1 MRIIG
6 NLLTL
11 ALLLTSL
18 ASGAAERRFVI
29 LHTNDW
35 QSRLQG
41 YGPNSEY
48 SPASLNDDQTV
59 GGVARLASL
68 LQQRRAAATDAPL
81 LTLDAGDFSM
91 GTLFHTVAREQGGE
105 LRLLGALGY
114 DATTLGNHEFDFRPA
129 GLADMIAAAERAG
142 DAPNVPVLASN
153 IRFSTTSTDDDAL
166 EALYQAGRIQP
177 YRVIERG
184 GLRFGLFGL
193 MGRDAVE
200 VSPLMAP
207 VTFADPVAT
216 ARDMVRLL
224 REQERVDVVIL
235 LSHMGVSLQPDGN
248 WRGEDVELVEQV
260 SGLDLVIGAHSHSLL
275 REPLLVNGAAIVQAG
290 SEIQYLGELH
300 MTLDEQGRSRVESY
314 RLHAID
320 DRILGDAAISGRV
333 DALRQVVSEQVLK
346 PHGYAFDQPLARV
359 ERTLTRAYDDP
370 VLGNLVTDAL
380 RRGAGSDI
388 AFTGN
393 GTLRD
398 ELYLGREGVQSVAD
412 LFRIAPLGIGEFD
425 DQPGY
430 PLIRVYFTPREIRQ
444 ILEVLLLAYQ
454 MRDSDSYYPRVSGVK
469 FTYNPWRVPFDR
481 VSRIWLGDAERGY
494 RELDLD
500 APGLISLGAT
510 SYVGSFT
517 WLIPELTYGLF
528 NVVPK
533 DADGQPLAE
542 IRDAVLDRDPAT
554 PGIQEYKEWQA
565 FLDHVAA
572 LPVRD
577 AEGLALLSDQGAA
590 DEQRMQRLASLAPT
604 ELLRLAGWLQW
615 TAMAVL
621 GLLVILVGGLVW
633 RITRRT
639 QGRMTRRSAS

>member
-6 NLLTL
+6 SLL
-11 ALLLTSL
+11 ALACLMASL
-18 ASGAAERRFVI
+18 ASGAAERRFVV

-35 QSRLQG
+35 QSRLLG

-48 SPASLNDDQTV
+48 SPDSLNDDLTV
-59 GGVARLASL
+59 GGVARLATL
-68 LQQRRAAATDAPL
+68 LHERRAVLGEVPL

-91 GTLFHTVAREQGGE
+91 GTLFHTVAREEGGE

-129 GLADMIAAAERAG
+129 GLAQMIAAAERAG
-142 DAPNVPVLASN
+142 DAPNVPILASN
-153 IRFSTTSTDDDAL
+153 IRFSAQSADDDAL
-166 EALYQAGRIQP
+166 EALQRAGRIQP
-177 YRVIERG
+177 YRIVEKG

-207 VTFADPVAT
+207 VTFADPLAA

-235 LSHMGVSLQPDGN
+235 LSHMGVSAQPDGS

-260 SGLDLVIGAHSHSLL
+260 PGIDLVIGAHSHSLL
-275 REPLLVNGAAIVQAG
+275 REPLRVNDTTLVQVG

-300 MTLDEQGRSRVESY
+300 MTLDAQGRARVAEY

-320 DRILGDAAISGRV
+320 DRTPGDPAIGQRVAALQQ
-333 DALRQVVSEQVLK
+333 AVSERVLAA
-346 PHGYAFDQPLARV
+346 HGYAFDQPLARV

-398 ELYLGREGVQSVAD
+398 ELYRGREGVQSVAD
-412 LFRIAPLGIGEFD
+412 LFRVAPLGIGEFD

-430 PLIRVYFTPREIRQ
+430 PLMRVYFTPREIRQ

-469 FTYNPWRVPFDR
+469 FTYNPWRMPFDR

-494 RELDLD
+494 RELDPD

-528 NVVPK
+528 EVVPK
-533 DADGQPLAE
+533 DAEGRPLAQ
-542 IRDAVLDRDPAT
+542 IRDAVLDRDPDA

-572 LPVRD
+572 LPARD
-577 AEGLALLSDQGAA
+577 AQGLALLTDQGAA
-590 DEQRMQRLASLAPT
+590 AEQRMLRVASLAPS
-604 ELLRLAGWLQW
+604 ELFRHAGGLQWTATLLCALLLWLAGWL
-615 TAMAVL
+615 T
-621 GLLVILVGGLVW
+621 W
-633 RITRRT
+633 RLWRRVRA
-639 QGRMTRRSAS
+639 G

>member
-6 NLLTL
+6 SLL
-11 ALLLTSL
+11 ALACLMASL
-18 ASGAAERRFVI
+18 ASGAAERRFVV

-35 QSRLQG
+35 QSRLLG

-48 SPASLNDDQTV
+48 SPNSLDDDLTV
-59 GGVARLASL
+59 GGVARLATL
-68 LQQRRAAATDAPL
+68 LHERRAALGEVPL

-91 GTLFHTVAREQGGE
+91 GTLFHTVAREEGGE

-129 GLADMIAAAERAG
+129 GLAQMIAAAERAG
-142 DAPNVPVLASN
+142 DAPNVPILASN
-153 IRFSTTSTDDDAL
+153 IRFSAQSADDDAL
-166 EALYQAGRIQP
+166 EALQRAGRIQP
-177 YRVIERG
+177 YRIVEKG

-207 VTFADPVAT
+207 VTFADPLAA

-235 LSHMGVSLQPDGN
+235 LSHMGVSAQPDGS

-260 SGLDLVIGAHSHSLL
+260 PGIDLVIGAHSHSLL
-275 REPLLVNGAAIVQAG
+275 REPLRVNDTTLVQVG

-300 MTLDEQGRSRVESY
+300 MTLDAQGRARVAEY

-320 DRILGDAAISGRV
+320 DRTPGDPAIGQRVAALQQ
-333 DALRQVVSEQVLK
+333 AVSERVLAA
-346 PHGYAFDQPLARV
+346 HGYAFDQPLARV

-398 ELYLGREGVQSVAD
+398 ELYRGREGVQSVAD
-412 LFRIAPLGIGEFD
+412 LFRVAPLGIGEFD

-430 PLIRVYFTPREIRQ
+430 PLMRVYFTPREIRQ

-469 FTYNPWRVPFDR
+469 FTYNPWRMPFDR

-494 RELDLD
+494 RELDPD

-528 NVVPK
+528 EVVPK
-533 DADGQPLAE
+533 DAEGRPLAQ
-542 IRDAVLDRDPAT
+542 IRDAVLDRDPDA

-572 LPVRD
+572 LPARD
-577 AEGLALLSDQGAA
+577 AQGLALLTDQGAA
-590 DEQRMQRLASLAPT
+590 AEQRMLRVASLAPS
-604 ELLRLAGWLQW
+604 ELFRHAGGLQWTATLLCALLLWLAGWL
-615 TAMAVL
+615 T
-621 GLLVILVGGLVW
+621 W
-633 RITRRT
+633 RLWRRVRA
-639 QGRMTRRSAS
+639 G

>member
-6 NLLTL
+6 SLL
-11 ALLLTSL
+11 ALACLMASL
-18 ASGAAERRFVI
+18 ASGAAERRFVV

-35 QSRLQG
+35 QSRLLG

-48 SPASLNDDQTV
+48 SPDSLNDDQTV
-59 GGVARLASL
+59 GGVARLATL
-68 LQQRRAAATDAPL
+68 LHERRAALAEVPL

-91 GTLFHTVAREQGGE
+91 GTLFHTVAREEGGE

-129 GLADMIAAAERAG
+129 GLAQMIAAAERAG
-142 DAPNVPVLASN
+142 DAPNVPILASN
-153 IRFSTTSTDDDAL
+153 IRFSAQSADDDAL
-166 EALYQAGRIQP
+166 EALQRAGRIQP
-177 YRVIERG
+177 YRIVEKG

-207 VTFADPVAT
+207 VTFADPLAT

-235 LSHMGVSLQPDGN
+235 LSHMGVSAQPDGS

-260 SGLDLVIGAHSHSLL
+260 PGIDLVIGAHSHSLL
-275 REPLLVNGAAIVQAG
+275 REPLRVNDTTLVQVG

-300 MTLDEQGRSRVESY
+300 MTLDVQGRARVVEY

-320 DRILGDAAISGRV
+320 DRIPGDPAIGQRVAALQQ
-333 DALRQVVSEQVLK
+333 AVSERVLAA
-346 PHGYAFDQPLARV
+346 HGYAFDQPLARV

-398 ELYLGREGVQSVAD
+398 ELYRGRKGVQSVAD

-425 DQPGY
+425 DHPGY

-469 FTYNPWRVPFDR
+469 FTYNPWRMPFDR

-494 RELDLD
+494 RELDPD

-528 NVVPK
+528 EVVPK
-533 DADGQPLAE
+533 DAEGRPLAQ
-542 IRDAVLDRDPAT
+542 IRDAVLDRDPDA

-572 LPVRD
+572 LPARD
-577 AEGLALLSDQGAA
+577 AQGLALLTDQGAA
-590 DEQRMQRLASLAPT
+590 AEQRMLRMASLAPA
-604 ELLRLAGWLQW
+604 ELFRHAGWLQW
-615 TAMAVL
+615 TATLLCGVL
-621 GLLVILVGGLVW
+621 LWLVGWL
-633 RITRRT
+633 IL
-639 QGRMTRRSAS
+639 RMLRAVRAG

>member
-6 NLLTL
+6 SLL
-11 ALLLTSL
+11 ALACLMASL
-18 ASGAAERRFVI
+18 ASGAAERRFVV

-35 QSRLQG
+35 QSRLLG

-48 SPASLNDDQTV
+48 SPNSLNDDLTV
-59 GGVARLASL
+59 GGVARLATL
-68 LQQRRAAATDAPL
+68 LHERRAALGEVPL

-91 GTLFHTVAREQGGE
+91 GTLFHTVAREEGGE

-129 GLADMIAAAERAG
+129 GLAQMIAAAERAG
-142 DAPNVPVLASN
+142 DAPNVPILASN
-153 IRFSTTSTDDDAL
+153 IRFSAQSADDDAL
-166 EALYQAGRIQP
+166 EALQRAGRIQP
-177 YRVIERG
+177 YRIVEKG

-207 VTFADPVAT
+207 VTFADPLAA

-235 LSHMGVSLQPDGN
+235 LSHMGVSAQPDGS

-260 SGLDLVIGAHSHSLL
+260 PGIDLVIGAHSHSLL
-275 REPLLVNGAAIVQAG
+275 REPLRVNDTTLVQVG

-300 MTLDEQGRSRVESY
+300 MTLDAQGRARVAEY

-320 DRILGDAAISGRV
+320 DRTPGDPAIGQRVAALQQ
-333 DALRQVVSEQVLK
+333 AVSERVLAA
-346 PHGYAFDQPLARV
+346 HGYAFDQPLARV
-359 ERTLTRAYDDP
+359 ERTLMRAYDDP

-398 ELYLGREGVQSVAD
+398 ELYRGREGVQSVAD
-412 LFRIAPLGIGEFD
+412 LFRVAPLGIGEFD
-425 DQPGY
+425 DHPGY

-469 FTYNPWRVPFDR
+469 FTYNPWRMPFDR

-494 RELDLD
+494 RELDPD

-528 NVVPK
+528 EVVPK
-533 DADGQPLAE
+533 DAEGRPLAQ
-542 IRDAVLDRDPAT
+542 IRDAVLDRDPDA

-572 LPVRD
+572 LPARD
-577 AEGLALLSDQGAA
+577 AQGLALLTDQGAA
-590 DEQRMQRLASLAPT
+590 AEQRMLRMASLAPA
-604 ELLRLAGWLQW
+604 ELFRHAGWLQW
-615 TAMAVL
+615 TATLLCGVL
-621 GLLVILVGGLVW
+621 LWLVGWL
-633 RITRRT
+633 IL
-639 QGRMTRRSAS
+639 RMLRAVRAG

>member
-6 NLLTL
+6 SLL
-11 ALLLTSL
+11 ALACLLASL
-18 ASGAAERRFVI
+18 ASGAAERRFAI

-35 QSRLQG
+35 QSRLLG

-48 SPASLNDDQTV
+48 SPDSLNDDLTV

-68 LQQRRAAATDAPL
+68 LHERRAALGATPL

-91 GTLFHTVAREQGGE
+91 GTLFHTVTREEGGE

-129 GLADMIAAAERAG
+129 GLAQMIAAAERVG
-142 DAPNVPVLASN
+142 DAPQVPILASN
-153 IRFSTTSTDDDAL
+153 IGFSAESADDDAL
-166 EALYQAGRIQP
+166 EALYRSGRIQP
-177 YRVIERG
+177 YRVVEKG

-207 VTFADPVAT
+207 VTFADPLAT

-235 LSHMGVSLQPDGN
+235 LSHMGVSAQADGS

-260 SGLDLVIGAHSHSLL
+260 PGIDLVIGAHSHSLL
-275 REPLLVNGAAIVQAG
+275 REPLRVNDTTIVQVG

-300 MTLDEQGRSRVESY
+300 MTQDAQGRARVVEY

-320 DRILGDAAISGRV
+320 DRIPGDPAIGQRVAALQQ
-333 DALRQVVSEQVLK
+333 AVSERVLAA
-346 PHGYAFDQPLARV
+346 HGYAFDQPLARV

-398 ELYLGREGVQSVAD
+398 ELYRGREGVQSVAD

-469 FTYNPWRVPFDR
+469 FTYNPWRMPFDR

-494 RELDLD
+494 RELDPD

-528 NVVPK
+528 EVVPK
-533 DADGQPLAE
+533 DAEGRPLAQ
-542 IRDAVLDRDPAT
+542 IRDAVLDRDPDA

-572 LPVRD
+572 LPARD
-577 AEGLALLSDQGAA
+577 AQGLALLTDQGAA
-590 DEQRMQRLASLAPT
+590 AEPRMLRVASLAPA
-604 ELLRLAGWLQW
+604 ELFRHAGWLQW
-615 TAMAVL
+615 TATLLCGVL
-621 GLLVILVGGLVW
+621 LWLVGWL
-633 RITRRT
+633 IL
-639 QGRMTRRSAS
+639 RMLRAVRAG

>member
-6 NLLTL
+6 SLL
-11 ALLLTSL
+11 ALACLLASL
-18 ASGAAERRFVI
+18 ASGAAERRFAI

-35 QSRLQG
+35 QSRLLG

-48 SPASLNDDQTV
+48 SPDSLNDDLTV

-68 LQQRRAAATDAPL
+68 LHERRAALGATPL

-91 GTLFHTVAREQGGE
+91 GTLFHTVTREEGGE

-114 DATTLGNHEFDFRPA
+114 DATTLGNHEFDFRPS
-129 GLADMIAAAERAG
+129 GLAQMIAAAERAG
-142 DAPNVPVLASN
+142 DAPQVPILASN
-153 IRFSTTSTDDDAL
+153 IGFSAESADDDAL
-166 EALYQAGRIQP
+166 EALYRSGRIQP
-177 YRVIERG
+177 YRVVEKG

-207 VTFADPVAT
+207 VTFADPLAT

-235 LSHMGVSLQPDGN
+235 LSHMGVSAQADGS

-260 SGLDLVIGAHSHSLL
+260 PGIDLVIGAHSHSLL
-275 REPLLVNGAAIVQAG
+275 REPLRVNDTTIVQVG

-300 MTLDEQGRSRVESY
+300 MTQDAQGRARVVEY

-320 DRILGDAAISGRV
+320 DRIPGDPAIGQRVAALQQ
-333 DALRQVVSEQVLK
+333 AVSERVLAA
-346 PHGYAFDQPLARV
+346 HGYAFDQPLARV

-398 ELYLGREGVQSVAD
+398 ELYRGREGVQSVAD

-469 FTYNPWRVPFDR
+469 FTYNPWRMPFDR

-494 RELDLD
+494 RELDPD

-528 NVVPK
+528 EVVPK
-533 DADGQPLAE
+533 DADGRPLAQ
-542 IRDAVLDRDPAT
+542 IRDAVLDRDPDA

-572 LPVRD
+572 LPARD
-577 AEGLALLSDQGAA
+577 AQGLALLTDQGAA
-590 DEQRMQRLASLAPT
+590 AEPRMLRVASLAPA
-604 ELLRLAGWLQW
+604 ELFRHAGWLQW
-615 TAMAVL
+615 TATLLCGVL
-621 GLLVILVGGLVW
+621 LWLVGWLILRVLRAVRAG
-633 RITRRT
+633 
-639 QGRMTRRSAS
+639 

>member
-6 NLLTL
+6 SLL
-11 ALLLTSL
+11 ALACLLASL
-18 ASGAAERRFVI
+18 ASGAAERRFAI

-35 QSRLQG
+35 QSRLLG

-48 SPASLNDDQTV
+48 SPDSLNDDLTV

-68 LQQRRAAATDAPL
+68 LHERRAALGATPL

-91 GTLFHTVAREQGGE
+91 GTLFHTVTREEGGE

-129 GLADMIAAAERAG
+129 GLAQMIAAAERVG
-142 DAPNVPVLASN
+142 DAPQVPILASN
-153 IRFSTTSTDDDAL
+153 IGFSAESADDDAL
-166 EALYQAGRIQP
+166 EALYRSGRIQP
-177 YRVIERG
+177 YRVVEKG

-207 VTFADPVAT
+207 VTFADPLAT

-235 LSHMGVSLQPDGN
+235 LSHMGVSAQADGS

-260 SGLDLVIGAHSHSLL
+260 PGIDLVIGAHSHSLL
-275 REPLLVNGAAIVQAG
+275 REPLRVNDTTIVQVG

-300 MTLDEQGRSRVESY
+300 MTQDAQGRARVVEY

-320 DRILGDAAISGRV
+320 DRIPGDPAIGQRVAALQQ
-333 DALRQVVSEQVLK
+333 AVSERVLAA
-346 PHGYAFDQPLARV
+346 HGYAFDQPLARV

-398 ELYLGREGVQSVAD
+398 ELYRGREGVQSVAD

-469 FTYNPWRVPFDR
+469 FTYNPWRMPFDR

-494 RELDLD
+494 RELDPD

-528 NVVPK
+528 EVVPK
-533 DADGQPLAE
+533 DAEGRPLAQ
-542 IRDAVLDRDPAT
+542 IRDAVLDRDPDA

-572 LPVRD
+572 LPARD
-577 AEGLALLSDQGAA
+577 AQGLALLTDQGAA
-590 DEQRMQRLASLAPT
+590 AEPRMLRVASLAPA
-604 ELLRLAGWLQW
+604 ELFRHAGWLQW
-615 TAMAVL
+615 TATLLCGVL
-621 GLLVILVGGLVW
+621 LWLVGWLILRVLRAVRAG
-633 RITRRT
+633 
-639 QGRMTRRSAS
+639 

>member
-1 MRIIG
+1 MRIISS
-6 NLLTL
+6 LL
-11 ALLLTSL
+11 ALACLMASL
-18 ASGAAERRFVI
+18 ASGAADRRFVV

-35 QSRLQG
+35 QSRLLG

-59 GGVARLASL
+59 GGVARLATVVR
-68 LQQRRAAATDAPL
+68 QRRAALGDTPV

-91 GTLFHTVAREQGGE
+91 GTLFHTVTREQGAE

-129 GLADMIAAAERAG
+129 GLAQMIAAAERIG
-142 DAPNVPVLASN
+142 DAPNVPILASN
-153 IRFSTTSTDDDAL
+153 IRFSTQSAADDAL
-166 EALYQAGRIQP
+166 EAQYRSGRIQP
-177 YRVIERG
+177 YRVVEKG

-207 VTFADPVAT
+207 VTFADPLAT

-224 REQERVDVVIL
+224 REEERVDVVIL
-235 LSHMGVSLQPDGN
+235 LSHMGVSAQPDGS

-260 SGLDLVIGAHSHSLL
+260 PGIDLVIGAHSHSLL
-275 REPLLVNGAAIVQAG
+275 REPLRVNGTAIVQVG

-300 MTLDEQGRSRVESY
+300 MTLNEQGQSQVESY
-314 RLHAID
+314 RLHAMD
-320 DRILGDAAISGRV
+320 DGIPGDPAISRRV

-346 PHGYAFDQPLARV
+346 AHGYAFDQPLARV
-359 ERTLTRAYDDP
+359 TRTLTRAYDDP

-398 ELYLGREGVQSVAD
+398 ELYQGREGVQSVAD

-494 RELDLD
+494 RELDPD
-500 APGLISLGAT
+500 SSGLISLGAT

-533 DADGQPLAE
+533 DADGQPLAD

-572 LPVRD
+572 LPARD
-577 AEGLALLSDQGAA
+577 AQGLALLADQGAA
-590 DEQRMQRLASLAPT
+590 AEQRLLREASLAPS
-604 ELLRLAGWLQW
+604 ELWRHAGVLQW
-615 TAMAVL
+615 TATL
-621 GLLVILVGGLVW
+621 LCGLLLWLVGWLIW
-633 RITRRT
+633 RVLRRVRA
-639 QGRMTRRSAS
+639 G

>member
-6 NLLTL
+6 SLL
-11 ALLLTSL
+11 ALACLLASL
-18 ASGAAERRFVI
+18 ASGAAERRFAI

-35 QSRLQG
+35 QSRLLG

-48 SPASLNDDQTV
+48 SPDSLNDDLTV

-68 LQQRRAAATDAPL
+68 LHERRAALGATPL

-91 GTLFHTVAREQGGE
+91 GTLFHTVTREEGGE

-129 GLADMIAAAERAG
+129 GLAQMIAAAERVG
-142 DAPNVPVLASN
+142 DAPQVPILASN
-153 IRFSTTSTDDDAL
+153 IGFSAESADDDAL
-166 EALYQAGRIQP
+166 EALYRSGRIQP
-177 YRVIERG
+177 YRVVEKG

-207 VTFADPVAT
+207 VTFADPLAT

-235 LSHMGVSLQPDGN
+235 LSHMGVSAQADGS

-260 SGLDLVIGAHSHSLL
+260 PGIDLVIGAHSHSLL
-275 REPLLVNGAAIVQAG
+275 REPLRVNDTTIVQVG

-300 MTLDEQGRSRVESY
+300 MTQDAQGRARVVEY

-320 DRILGDAAISGRV
+320 DRIPGDPAIGQRVAALQQ
-333 DALRQVVSEQVLK
+333 AVSERVLAA
-346 PHGYAFDQPLARV
+346 HGYAFDQPLARV

-398 ELYLGREGVQSVAD
+398 ELYRGREGVQSVAD

-469 FTYNPWRVPFDR
+469 FTYNPWRMPFDR

-494 RELDLD
+494 RELDPD

-528 NVVPK
+528 EVVPK
-533 DADGQPLAE
+533 DAEGRPLAQ
-542 IRDAVLDRDPAT
+542 IRDAVLDRDPDA

-572 LPVRD
+572 LPARD
-577 AEGLALLSDQGAA
+577 AQGLALLTDQGAA
-590 DEQRMQRLASLAPT
+590 AEQRMLRVASLAPA
-604 ELLRLAGWLQW
+604 ELFRHAGWLQW
-615 TAMAVL
+615 TATLLCGVL
-621 GLLVILVGGLVW
+621 LWLVGWL
-633 RITRRT
+633 IL
-639 QGRMTRRSAS
+639 RMLRAVRAG

>member
-6 NLLTL
+6 SLL
-11 ALLLTSL
+11 ALACLMASL
-18 ASGAAERRFVI
+18 ASGAAERRFVV

-35 QSRLQG
+35 QSRLLG

-48 SPASLNDDQTV
+48 SSDSLNDDLTV
-59 GGVARLASL
+59 GGVARLATL
-68 LQQRRAAATDAPL
+68 LHERRAALGEVPL

-91 GTLFHTVAREQGGE
+91 GTLFHTVAREEGGE

-114 DATTLGNHEFDFRPA
+114 DATTLGNHEFDFRPS
-129 GLADMIAAAERAG
+129 GLAQMIAAAERAG
-142 DAPNVPVLASN
+142 DAPNVPILASN
-153 IRFSTTSTDDDAL
+153 IRFSAQSADDDAL
-166 EALYQAGRIQP
+166 EALQRAGRIQP
-177 YRVIERG
+177 YRIVEKG

-207 VTFADPVAT
+207 LTFADPLAA

-235 LSHMGVSLQPDGN
+235 LSHMGVSAQPDGS

-260 SGLDLVIGAHSHSLL
+260 PGIDLVIGAHSHSLL
-275 REPLLVNGAAIVQAG
+275 REPLRVNDTTLVQVG

-300 MTLDEQGRSRVESY
+300 MTLDAQGRARVAEY

-320 DRILGDAAISGRV
+320 DRTPGDPAIGQRVAALQQ
-333 DALRQVVSEQVLK
+333 AVSERVLAA
-346 PHGYAFDQPLARV
+346 HGYAFDQPLARV

-398 ELYLGREGVQSVAD
+398 ELYRGREGVQSVAD
-412 LFRIAPLGIGEFD
+412 LFRVAPLGIGEFD

-430 PLIRVYFTPREIRQ
+430 PLMRVYFTPREIRQ

-469 FTYNPWRVPFDR
+469 FTYNPWRMPFDR

-494 RELDLD
+494 RELDPD

-528 NVVPK
+528 EVVPK
-533 DADGQPLAE
+533 DAEGRPLAQ
-542 IRDAVLDRDPAT
+542 IRDAVLDRDPDA

-572 LPVRD
+572 LPARD
-577 AEGLALLSDQGAA
+577 AQGLALLTDQGAA
-590 DEQRMQRLASLAPT
+590 AEQRMLRVASLAPS
-604 ELLRLAGWLQW
+604 ELFRHAGGLQWTATLLCALLLWLAGWL
-615 TAMAVL
+615 T
-621 GLLVILVGGLVW
+621 W
-633 RITRRT
+633 RLWRRVRA
-639 QGRMTRRSAS
+639 G

>member
-1 MRIIG
+1 MRISG
-6 NLLTL
+6 SLLAMACVL
-11 ALLLTSL
+11 ASL
-18 ASGAAERRFVI
+18 ASGATERHFVV

-35 QSRLQG
+35 QSRLLG

-48 SPASLNDDQTV
+48 SPATLNDDQTV
-59 GGVARLASL
+59 GGVARLSML
-68 LQQRRAAATDAPL
+68 LQQRRTAIGTTPS

-91 GTLFHTVAREQGGE
+91 GTLFHTVTREQGGE

-114 DATTLGNHEFDFRPA
+114 DATTLGNHEFDFRPD
-129 GLADMIAAAERAG
+129 GLADMIIAAERAG
-142 DAPNVPVLASN
+142 DAPNVPILASN
-153 IRFSTTSTDDDAL
+153 IRFSDHSVADDAL

-177 YRVIERG
+177 YRVIERD

-193 MGRDAVE
+193 TGRDAVE

-224 REQERVDVVIL
+224 REQEQVDAVIL
-235 LSHMGVSLQPDGN
+235 LSHMGVSQQPDGR
-248 WRGEDVELVEQV
+248 WRGEDVELIERV
-260 SGLDLVIGAHSHSLL
+260 SGIDVVIGAHSHSLL
-275 REPLLVNGAAIVQAG
+275 REPLMVNGTAIVQVG
-290 SEIQYLGELH
+290 SEIQHMGELH
-300 MTLDEQGRSRVESY
+300 MRLDDQGRIQIVDYRV
-314 RLHAID
+314 HAVD
-320 DRILGDAAISGRV
+320 DSIPGDPAISARV
-333 DALRQVVSEQVLK
+333 DRLREDVSEQVLK
-346 PHGYAFDQPLARV
+346 PHGYVFDQPMARV

-380 RRGAGSDI
+380 RRGTGSDI

-398 ELYLGREGVQSVAD
+398 ELYLGRTGVQSVAD
-412 LFRIAPLGIGEFD
+412 LFRVAPLGIGEFD

-500 APGLISLGAT
+500 ASELISVGTT

-517 WLIPELTYGLF
+517 WLISELTFGLF
-528 NVVPK
+528 NVIPK
-533 DADGQPLAE
+533 DAAGEPLAK
-542 IRDAVLDRDPAT
+542 IRDAVIDRDPDRA
-554 PGIQEYKEWQA
+554 GIQEYKEWQA

-572 LPVRD
+572 LPARD
-577 AEGLALLSDQGAA
+577 EQGLALLAEQGAA
-590 DEQRMQRLASLAPT
+590 AEHRMLRVASLAPA
-604 ELLRLAGWLQW
+604 ELLRQASWLQW
-615 TAMAVL
+615 TATL
-621 GLLVILVGGLVW
+621 LIGLLVGLAGWLIW
-633 RITRRT
+633 RILRRLRA
-639 QGRMTRRSAS
+639 G

>member
-6 NLLTL
+6 SLL
-11 ALLLTSL
+11 ALACLMASL
-18 ASGAAERRFVI
+18 ASGAAERRFVV

-35 QSRLQG
+35 QSRLLG

-48 SPASLNDDQTV
+48 SPNSLNDDLTV
-59 GGVARLASL
+59 GGVARLATL
-68 LQQRRAAATDAPL
+68 LHERRASLGEVPL

-91 GTLFHTVAREQGGE
+91 GTLFHTVAREEGGE

-114 DATTLGNHEFDFRPA
+114 DATTLGNHEFDFRPS
-129 GLADMIAAAERAG
+129 GLAQMIAAAERAG
-142 DAPNVPVLASN
+142 DAPNVPILASN
-153 IRFSTTSTDDDAL
+153 IRFSAQSADDDAL
-166 EALYQAGRIQP
+166 EALQRAGRIQP
-177 YRVIERG
+177 YRIVEKG

-207 VTFADPVAT
+207 VTFADPLAA

-235 LSHMGVSLQPDGN
+235 LSHMGVSAQPDGS

-260 SGLDLVIGAHSHSLL
+260 PGIDLVIGAHSHSLL
-275 REPLLVNGAAIVQAG
+275 REPLRVNDTTLVQVG

-300 MTLDEQGRSRVESY
+300 MTLDAQGRARVAEY

-320 DRILGDAAISGRV
+320 DRTPGDPAIGQRVAALQQ
-333 DALRQVVSEQVLK
+333 AVSERVLAA
-346 PHGYAFDQPLARV
+346 HGYAFDQPLARV

-398 ELYLGREGVQSVAD
+398 ELYRGREGVQSVAD
-412 LFRIAPLGIGEFD
+412 LFRVAPLGIGEFD

-430 PLIRVYFTPREIRQ
+430 PLMRVYFTPREIRQ

-469 FTYNPWRVPFDR
+469 FTYNPWRMPFDR

-494 RELDLD
+494 RELDPD

-528 NVVPK
+528 EVVPK
-533 DADGQPLAE
+533 DAEGRPLAQ
-542 IRDAVLDRDPAT
+542 IRDAVLDRDPDA

-572 LPVRD
+572 LPARD
-577 AEGLALLSDQGAA
+577 AQGLALLTDQGAA
-590 DEQRMQRLASLAPT
+590 AEQRMLRVASLAPS
-604 ELLRLAGWLQW
+604 ELFRHAGGLQWTATLLCALLLWLAGWL
-615 TAMAVL
+615 T
-621 GLLVILVGGLVW
+621 W
-633 RITRRT
+633 RLWRRVRA
-639 QGRMTRRSAS
+639 G

>member
-6 NLLTL
+6 SLL
-11 ALLLTSL
+11 ALACLMASL
-18 ASGAAERRFVI
+18 ASGAAERRFVV

-35 QSRLQG
+35 QSRLLG

-48 SPASLNDDQTV
+48 SPDSLNDDQTV
-59 GGVARLASL
+59 GGVARLATL
-68 LQQRRAAATDAPL
+68 LHERRAALAEVPL

-91 GTLFHTVAREQGGE
+91 GTLFHTVAREEGGE

-129 GLADMIAAAERAG
+129 GLAQMIAAAERAG
-142 DAPNVPVLASN
+142 DAPNVPILASN
-153 IRFSTTSTDDDAL
+153 IRFSAQSADDDAL
-166 EALYQAGRIQP
+166 EALQRAGRIQP
-177 YRVIERG
+177 YRIVEKG

-207 VTFADPVAT
+207 VTFADPLAA

-235 LSHMGVSLQPDGN
+235 LSHMGVSAQPDGS

-260 SGLDLVIGAHSHSLL
+260 PGIDLVIGAHSHSLL
-275 REPLLVNGAAIVQAG
+275 REPLRVNDTTLVQVG

-300 MTLDEQGRSRVESY
+300 MTLDAQGRARVAEY

-320 DRILGDAAISGRV
+320 DRTPGDPAIGQRVAALQQ
-333 DALRQVVSEQVLK
+333 AVSERVLAA
-346 PHGYAFDQPLARV
+346 HGYAFDQPLARV

-398 ELYLGREGVQSVAD
+398 ELYRGREGVQSVAD
-412 LFRIAPLGIGEFD
+412 LFRVAPLGIGEFD

-430 PLIRVYFTPREIRQ
+430 PLMRVYFTPREIRQ

-469 FTYNPWRVPFDR
+469 FTYNPWRMPFDR

-494 RELDLD
+494 RELDPD

-528 NVVPK
+528 EVVPK
-533 DADGQPLAE
+533 DAEGRPLAQ
-542 IRDAVLDRDPAT
+542 IRDAMLDRDPDA

-572 LPVRD
+572 LPARD
-577 AEGLALLSDQGAA
+577 AQGLALLTDQGAA
-590 DEQRMQRLASLAPT
+590 AEQRMLRVASLAPS
-604 ELLRLAGWLQW
+604 ELFRHAGGLQWTATLLCALLLWLAGWL
-615 TAMAVL
+615 T
-621 GLLVILVGGLVW
+621 W
-633 RITRRT
+633 RLWRRVRA
-639 QGRMTRRSAS
+639 G

>member
-1 MRIIG
+1 MRIISC
-6 NLLTL
+6 LL
-11 ALLLTSL
+11 ALACLVNGP

-35 QSRLQG
+35 QSRLLG

-48 SPASLNDDQTV
+48 TPAVLEDDQTV

-68 LQQRRAAATDAPL
+68 LRERRAALGELPL

-91 GTLFHTVAREQGGE
+91 GTLFHTVAREEGGE

-129 GLADMIAAAERAG
+129 GLARMIVAAQRAG
-142 DAPNVPVLASN
+142 DAPDVPILASN
-153 IRFSTTSTDDDAL
+153 IRFSEQSAEDDAL
-166 EALYQAGRIQP
+166 EALYRAGRIQP
-177 YRVIERG
+177 YRVLERG

-216 ARDMVRLL
+216 AQDMVRLL
-224 REQERVDVVIL
+224 RDRERVDVVIL
-235 LSHMGVSLQPDGN
+235 LSHMGVSQQPDGS

-260 SGLDLVIGAHSHSLL
+260 PGIDLVVGAHSHSLL
-275 REPLLVNGAAIVQAG
+275 HEPLRVGDTAIVQVG

-300 MTLDEQGRSRVESY
+300 MALDDRGRARIADY
-314 RLHAID
+314 HLHLID
-320 DRILGDAAISGRV
+320 DRIPGDPAVSQRV
-333 DALRQVVSEQVLK
+333 DALRQRVSERLLA
-346 PHGYAFDQPLARV
+346 PHGYRFEQPLARV
-359 ERTLTRAYDDP
+359 ERTLTRAHDDP

-398 ELYLGREGVQSVAD
+398 DLYRGREGVQSVAD
-412 LFRIAPLGIGEFD
+412 LFRVAPLGIGEFD
-425 DQPGY
+425 DEPGY
-430 PLIRVYFTPREIRQ
+430 PLIRVYFTPREIRH

-454 MRDSDSYYPRVSGVK
+454 MRDSDSYYPRLSGLK
-469 FTYNPWRVPFDR
+469 FTYNPWRMPFDR
-481 VSRIWLGDAERGY
+481 ISRIWLGDPEQGY
-494 RELDLD
+494 RELDPD
-500 APGLISLGAT
+500 APGLISMGAT

-517 WLIPELTYGLF
+517 WLIPQLTWGLF
-528 NVVPK
+528 EVVPK
-533 DADGQPLAE
+533 DAQGRPLAS
-542 IRDAVLDRDPAT
+542 IRDAVLDRDPDT
-554 PGIQEYKEWQA
+554 PGVQEYKEWQA

-572 LPVRD
+572 LPRD
-577 AEGLALLSDQGAA
+577 EQGLALLTDQGVAA
-590 DEQRMQRLASLAPT
+590 EQRMLRVASLAPA
-604 ELLRLAGWLQW
+604 ELLRHAGWLQW
-615 TAMAVL
+615 TATL
-621 GLLVILVGGLVW
+621 LIGLLALLTGWLAWRLV
-633 RITRRT
+633 RRFRA
-639 QGRMTRRSAS
+639 G

>member
-6 NLLTL
+6 SLL
-11 ALLLTSL
+11 ALACLMASL
-18 ASGAAERRFVI
+18 ASGAAERRFVV

-35 QSRLQG
+35 QSRLLG

-48 SPASLNDDQTV
+48 SPNSLNDDLTV
-59 GGVARLASL
+59 GGVARLATL
-68 LQQRRAAATDAPL
+68 LHERRASLGEVPL

-91 GTLFHTVAREQGGE
+91 GTLFHTVAREEGGE

-129 GLADMIAAAERAG
+129 GLAQMIAAAERAG
-142 DAPNVPVLASN
+142 DAPNVPILASN
-153 IRFSTTSTDDDAL
+153 IRFSAQSADDDAL
-166 EALYQAGRIQP
+166 EALQRAGRIQP
-177 YRVIERG
+177 YRIVEKG

-207 VTFADPVAT
+207 VTFADPLAA

-235 LSHMGVSLQPDGN
+235 LSHMGVSAQPDGS

-260 SGLDLVIGAHSHSLL
+260 PGIDLVIGAHSHSLL
-275 REPLLVNGAAIVQAG
+275 REPLRVNDTTLVQVG

-300 MTLDEQGRSRVESY
+300 MTLDAQGRARVAEY

-320 DRILGDAAISGRV
+320 DRTPGDPAIGQRVAALQQ
-333 DALRQVVSEQVLK
+333 AVSERVLAA
-346 PHGYAFDQPLARV
+346 HGYAFDQPLARV

-398 ELYLGREGVQSVAD
+398 ELYRGREGVQSVAD
-412 LFRIAPLGIGEFD
+412 LFRVAPLGIGEFD

-430 PLIRVYFTPREIRQ
+430 PLMRVYFTPREIRQ

-469 FTYNPWRVPFDR
+469 FTYNPWRMPFDR

-494 RELDLD
+494 RELDPD

-528 NVVPK
+528 EVVPK
-533 DADGQPLAE
+533 DAEGRPLAQ
-542 IRDAVLDRDPAT
+542 IRDAVLDRDPDA

-572 LPVRD
+572 LPARD
-577 AEGLALLSDQGAA
+577 AQGLALLTDQGAA
-590 DEQRMQRLASLAPT
+590 AEQRMLRVASLAPS
-604 ELLRLAGWLQW
+604 ELFRHAGGLQWTATLLCALLLWLAGWL
-615 TAMAVL
+615 T
-621 GLLVILVGGLVW
+621 W
-633 RITRRT
+633 RLWRRVRA
-639 QGRMTRRSAS
+639 G

>member
-6 NLLTL
+6 SLL
-11 ALLLTSL
+11 ALACLMASL
-18 ASGAAERRFVI
+18 ASGAAERRFVV

-35 QSRLQG
+35 QSRLLG

-48 SPASLNDDQTV
+48 SPDSLNDDLTV
-59 GGVARLASL
+59 GGVARLATL
-68 LQQRRAAATDAPL
+68 LHERRAALGEVPL

-91 GTLFHTVAREQGGE
+91 GTLFHTVAREEGGE

-129 GLADMIAAAERAG
+129 GLAQMIAAAERAG
-142 DAPNVPVLASN
+142 DAPNVPILASN
-153 IRFSTTSTDDDAL
+153 IRFSAQSADDDAL
-166 EALYQAGRIQP
+166 EALQRAGRIQP
-177 YRVIERG
+177 YRIVEKG

-207 VTFADPVAT
+207 VTFADPLAA

-235 LSHMGVSLQPDGN
+235 LSHMGVSAQPDGS

-260 SGLDLVIGAHSHSLL
+260 PGIDLVIGAHSHSLL
-275 REPLLVNGAAIVQAG
+275 REPLRVNDTTLVQVG

-300 MTLDEQGRSRVESY
+300 MTLDAQGRARVAEY

-320 DRILGDAAISGRV
+320 DRTPGDPAIGQRVAALQQ
-333 DALRQVVSEQVLK
+333 AVSERVLAA
-346 PHGYAFDQPLARV
+346 HGYAFDQPLARV

-398 ELYLGREGVQSVAD
+398 ELYRGREGVQSVAD
-412 LFRIAPLGIGEFD
+412 LFRVAPLGIGEFD

-430 PLIRVYFTPREIRQ
+430 PLMRVYFTPREIRQ

-469 FTYNPWRVPFDR
+469 FTYNPWRMPFDR

-494 RELDLD
+494 RELDPD

-528 NVVPK
+528 EVVPK
-533 DADGQPLAE
+533 DAEGRPLAQ
-542 IRDAVLDRDPAT
+542 IRDAVLDRDPDA

-572 LPVRD
+572 LPARD
-577 AEGLALLSDQGAA
+577 ARGLALLTDQGAA
-590 DEQRMQRLASLAPT
+590 AEQRMLRVASLAPS
-604 ELLRLAGWLQW
+604 ELFRHAGGLQWTATLLCALLLWLAGWL
-615 TAMAVL
+615 T
-621 GLLVILVGGLVW
+621 W
-633 RITRRT
+633 RLWRRVRA
-639 QGRMTRRSAS
+639 G

>member
-6 NLLTL
+6 SLL
-11 ALLLTSL
+11 ALACLLASL
-18 ASGAAERRFVI
+18 ASGAAERRFAI

-35 QSRLQG
+35 QSRLLG

-48 SPASLNDDQTV
+48 SPDSLNDDLTV

-68 LQQRRAAATDAPL
+68 LHERRAALGATPL

-91 GTLFHTVAREQGGE
+91 GTLFHTVTREEGGE

-129 GLADMIAAAERAG
+129 GLAQMIAAAERVG
-142 DAPNVPVLASN
+142 DAPQVPILASN
-153 IRFSTTSTDDDAL
+153 IGFSAESADDDAL
-166 EALYQAGRIQP
+166 EALYRSGRIQP
-177 YRVIERG
+177 YRVVEKG

-207 VTFADPVAT
+207 VTFADPLAT

-235 LSHMGVSLQPDGN
+235 LSHMGVSAQADGS

-260 SGLDLVIGAHSHSLL
+260 PGIDLVIGAHSHSLL
-275 REPLLVNGAAIVQAG
+275 REPLRVNDTTIVQVG

-300 MTLDEQGRSRVESY
+300 MTQDAQGRARVVEY

-320 DRILGDAAISGRV
+320 DRIPGDPAIGQRVAALQQ
-333 DALRQVVSEQVLK
+333 AVSERVLAA
-346 PHGYAFDQPLARV
+346 HGYAFDQPLARV

-398 ELYLGREGVQSVAD
+398 ELYRGREGVQSVAD

-469 FTYNPWRVPFDR
+469 FTYNPWRMPFDR

-494 RELDLD
+494 RELDPD

-528 NVVPK
+528 EVVPK
-533 DADGQPLAE
+533 DAEGRPLAE
-542 IRDAVLDRDPAT
+542 IRDAVLDRDPDA

-572 LPVRD
+572 LPARD
-577 AEGLALLSDQGAA
+577 AQGLALLTDQGAA
-590 DEQRMQRLASLAPT
+590 AEPRMLRVASLAPA
-604 ELLRLAGWLQW
+604 ELFRHAGWLQW
-615 TAMAVL
+615 TATLLCGVL
-621 GLLVILVGGLVW
+621 LWLVGWL
-633 RITRRT
+633 IL
-639 QGRMTRRSAS
+639 RMLRAVRAG

>member
-6 NLLTL
+6 SLL
-11 ALLLTSL
+11 ALACLLASL
-18 ASGAAERRFVI
+18 ASGAAERRFAI

-35 QSRLQG
+35 QSRLLG

-48 SPASLNDDQTV
+48 SPDSLNDDLTV

-68 LQQRRAAATDAPL
+68 LHERRAALGATPL

-91 GTLFHTVAREQGGE
+91 GTLFHTVTREEGGE

-129 GLADMIAAAERAG
+129 GLAQMIAAAERAG
-142 DAPNVPVLASN
+142 DAPQVPILASN
-153 IRFSTTSTDDDAL
+153 IGFSAESADDDAL
-166 EALYQAGRIQP
+166 EALYRSGRIQP
-177 YRVIERG
+177 YRVVEKG

-207 VTFADPVAT
+207 VTFADPLAT

-235 LSHMGVSLQPDGN
+235 LSHMGVSAQADGS

-260 SGLDLVIGAHSHSLL
+260 PGIDLVIGAHSHSLL
-275 REPLLVNGAAIVQAG
+275 REPLRVNDTTIVQVG

-300 MTLDEQGRSRVESY
+300 MTQDAQGRARVAEY

-320 DRILGDAAISGRV
+320 DRIPGDPAIGQRVAALQQ
-333 DALRQVVSEQVLK
+333 AVSEQVLAA
-346 PHGYAFDQPLARV
+346 HGYAFDQPLARV

-398 ELYLGREGVQSVAD
+398 ELYRGREGVQSVAD

-469 FTYNPWRVPFDR
+469 FTYNPWRMPFDR
-481 VSRIWLGDAERGY
+481 ISRIWLGDAERGY
-494 RELDLD
+494 RELDPD

-528 NVVPK
+528 EVVPK
-533 DADGQPLAE
+533 DADGRPLAQ
-542 IRDAVLDRDPAT
+542 IRDAVLDRDPDA

-572 LPVRD
+572 LPARD
-577 AEGLALLSDQGAA
+577 AQGLALLTDQGAA
-590 DEQRMQRLASLAPT
+590 AEQRMLRVAGLAPA
-604 ELLRLAGWLQW
+604 ELFRHAGWLQW
-615 TAMAVL
+615 TATLLCGVL
-621 GLLVILVGGLVW
+621 LWLVGWL
-633 RITRRT
+633 IL
-639 QGRMTRRSAS
+639 RMLRAVRAG

>member
-6 NLLTL
+6 SLL
-11 ALLLTSL
+11 ALACLMASL
-18 ASGAAERRFVI
+18 ASGAAERRFVV

-35 QSRLQG
+35 QSRLLG

-48 SPASLNDDQTV
+48 SPDSLNDDQTV
-59 GGVARLASL
+59 GGVARLATL
-68 LQQRRAAATDAPL
+68 LHERRAALGETPL

-91 GTLFHTVAREQGGE
+91 GTLFHTVTREEGGE

-129 GLADMIAAAERAG
+129 GLAQMIAAAERAN
-142 DAPNVPVLASN
+142 DAPQVPILASN
-153 IRFSTTSTDDDAL
+153 IRFSAQSADDDAL
-166 EALYQAGRIQP
+166 EALQRAGRIQS
-177 YRVIERG
+177 YRVVEKG

-207 VTFADPVAT
+207 VTFADPLAT

-235 LSHMGVSLQPDGN
+235 LSHMGVSAQPDGS

-260 SGLDLVIGAHSHSLL
+260 PGIDLVIGAHSHSLL
-275 REPLLVNGAAIVQAG
+275 REPLRVNDTTIVQVG

-300 MTLDEQGRSRVESY
+300 MTRDAQGRAQVEAY

-320 DRILGDAAISGRV
+320 DRIPGDPVIGQRVAALQQAVSQRV
-333 DALRQVVSEQVLK
+333 LAAHR
-346 PHGYAFDQPLARV
+346 YAFDQPMARV

-370 VLGNLVTDAL
+370 VLGNLATDAL

-398 ELYLGREGVQSVAD
+398 ELYRGREGVQSVAD
-412 LFRIAPLGIGEFD
+412 LFRVAPLGIGEFD

-469 FTYNPWRVPFDR
+469 FTYNPWRMPFDR

-494 RELDLD
+494 RELDPA
-500 APGLISLGAT
+500 APGLISIGAT

-528 NVVPK
+528 EVVPK
-533 DADGQPLAE
+533 DAQGRPLAE
-542 IRDAVLDRDPAT
+542 IRDAVLDRDPDA

-572 LPVRD
+572 LPARD
-577 AEGLALLSDQGAA
+577 AQGLALLADQGAA
-590 DEQRMQRLASLAPT
+590 AEQRMLRVASLAPA
-604 ELLRLAGWLQW
+604 ELFRHAGWLQW
-615 TAMAVL
+615 TAALLCGVL
-621 GLLVILVGGLVW
+621 LALVGWLILRVQRAVRAG
-633 RITRRT
+633 
-639 QGRMTRRSAS
+639 

>member
-6 NLLTL
+6 SLL
-11 ALLLTSL
+11 ALACLLASL
-18 ASGAAERRFVI
+18 ASGAAERRFAI

-35 QSRLQG
+35 QSRLLG

-48 SPASLNDDQTV
+48 SPDSLNDDLTV

-68 LQQRRAAATDAPL
+68 LHERRAALGATPL

-91 GTLFHTVAREQGGE
+91 GTLFHTVTREEGGE

-129 GLADMIAAAERAG
+129 GLAQMIAAAERVG
-142 DAPNVPVLASN
+142 DAPQVPILASN
-153 IRFSTTSTDDDAL
+153 IGFSAESADDDAL
-166 EALYQAGRIQP
+166 EALYRSGRIQP
-177 YRVIERG
+177 YRVVEKG

-200 VSPLMAP
+200 VSSLMAP
-207 VTFADPVAT
+207 VTFADPLAT
-216 ARDMVRLL
+216 ARDIVRLL

-235 LSHMGVSLQPDGN
+235 LSHMGVSAQADGS

-260 SGLDLVIGAHSHSLL
+260 PGIDLVIGAHSHSLL
-275 REPLLVNGAAIVQAG
+275 REPLRVNDTTIVQVG
-290 SEIQYLGELH
+290 SEIQYLGELL
-300 MTLDEQGRSRVESY
+300 MTQDAQGRARVVEY

-320 DRILGDAAISGRV
+320 DRIPGDPAIGQRVAALQQ
-333 DALRQVVSEQVLK
+333 AVSERVLAA
-346 PHGYAFDQPLARV
+346 HGYAFDQPLARV

-398 ELYLGREGVQSVAD
+398 ELYRGREGVQSVAD

-469 FTYNPWRVPFDR
+469 FTYNPWRMPFDR

-494 RELDLD
+494 RELDPD

-528 NVVPK
+528 EVVPK
-533 DADGQPLAE
+533 DADGRPLAQ
-542 IRDAVLDRDPAT
+542 IRDAVLDRDPDA

-572 LPVRD
+572 LPARD
-577 AEGLALLSDQGAA
+577 AQGLALLTDQGAA
-590 DEQRMQRLASLAPT
+590 AEQRMLRVASLAPA
-604 ELLRLAGWLQW
+604 ELFRHAGWLQW
-615 TAMAVL
+615 TATLLCGVL
-621 GLLVILVGGLVW
+621 LWLVGWL
-633 RITRRT
+633 IL
-639 QGRMTRRSAS
+639 RMLRAVRAG